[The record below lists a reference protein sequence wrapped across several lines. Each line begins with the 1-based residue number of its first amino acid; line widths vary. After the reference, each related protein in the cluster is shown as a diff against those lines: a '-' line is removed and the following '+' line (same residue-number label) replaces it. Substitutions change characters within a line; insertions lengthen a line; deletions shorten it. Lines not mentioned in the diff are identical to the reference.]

1 MSAYLLED
9 EKKMVNQ
16 VIVVSHLTKK
26 FGDLSAVDNISFEVQ
41 GGEVF
46 GILGPN
52 GAGKTTTIRMLTG
65 VISPMSGE
73 ISILNQSMP
82 RDAVVIREKIGVL
95 PETANVYGDL
105 TGIQNLHLYG
115 KLYGLGNKVM
125 RERSENLLREMSLYE
140 QRNQIAK
147 TYSKGMKQRLSLAM
161 TLMSQGR
168 ILFLDEPTSG
178 LDPKSALQIR
188 GVISGLA
195 ASQRTILLTTH
206 NMKEAEE
213 LCDRVAI
220 MNHGRIAAVDT
231 PGNLRSAFQ
240 ERQSVVI
247 EFSSSPDIDEIRSIS
262 GVKEVTS
269 TGSRVRC
276 YASDPGEV
284 LIQLVNHARKNKLR
298 ILHAQTESASLEDV
312 FLDLTKEGE

>member
-1 MSAYLLED
+1 M
-9 EKKMVNQ
+9 KKANGMVTQ
-16 VIVVSHLTKK
+16 AVFVDHLTKH
-26 FGDLSAVDNISFEVQ
+26 FGKVLAVDDISFEIQ
-41 GGEVF
+41 EGEIF

-65 VISPMSGE
+65 VLPPTSGD
-73 ISILNQSMP
+73 ISILNRSMP
-82 RDAVVIREKIGVL
+82 KDSAAIKEKIGVL
-95 PETANVYGDL
+95 PETANVYGDM
-105 TGIQNLHLYG
+105 TGSQNLHLYG
-115 KLYGLGNKVM
+115 RLYGLDTRVTK
-125 RERSENLLREMSLYE
+125 ERSENLLREMSLYG
-140 QRNQIAK
+140 QRDQVAK

-161 TLMSQGR
+161 TLMSQGQ
-168 ILFLDEPTSG
+168 ILFLDEPISG

-188 GVISGLA
+188 SVISGLA

-220 MNHGRIAAVDT
+220 MNHGRIAAIDT

-247 EFSSSPDIDEIRSIS
+247 EFSSTPDIDEIRSIS

-284 LIQLVNHARKNKLR
+284 LIQLVNLARKNKLR